1 MRATRASSLPTL
13 DGDVINDPAWRDV
26 EPAAGFWQT
35 APVEGAP
42 ASEATEVRIV
52 FDDRNLYIG
61 VICYDSEPAANSY
74 CESLVESATPVRY

>member
-1 MRATRASSLPTL
+1 MRATRASNLPAL

-26 EPAAGFWQT
+26 EPAAGFRQT
-35 APVEGAP
+35 APFEGAP

-61 VICYDSEPAANSY
+61 VICYDSEPSRFR
-74 CESLVESATPVRY
+74 L